1 MSTASLD
8 PKLLELL
15 RCPVAVRDSEGDDP
29 GRLELV
35 NDEWLVCHENN
46 HKYPI
51 VDGIPV
57 MLPDEGAHW
66 KDIAVEDLPSPPV
79 AATTNEE

>member
-1 MSTASLD
+1 MSTTSF
-8 PKLLELL
+8 KTELL
-15 RCPVAVRDSEGDDP
+15 DLIRCPVAVKENNGDDP

-35 NDEWLVCHENN
+35 KDEWLVCRENG

-57 MLPDEGAHW
+57 LLPEEGQHW
-66 KDIAVEDLPSPPV
+66 SVVPEEELPIPAFRATKDD
-79 AATTNEE
+79 